1 MNDRCQTY
9 QFGGT
14 TILKV
19 DYSGLGPD
27 EILRLVQESDRAVAS
42 AGTSGQRLLIDMSD
56 AQMNSEASDAM
67 KDSRK
72 KSKGLVS
79 RVAVVGA
86 QSGVSRLI
94 ANVLSGIGGINTR
107 LCLTVDEANRW
118 LAEGA

>member
-1 MNDRCQTY
+1 M
-9 QFGGT
+9 
-14 TILKV
+14 

-27 EILRLVQESDRAVAS
+27 EILRLVEEGNRAVAS
-42 AGTSGQRLLIDMSD
+42 AGTSGQRLLIDMSI

-67 KDSRK
+67 KESRK
-72 KSKGLVS
+72 KSKELVS
-79 RVAVVGA
+79 GVVVVGA

-107 LCLTVDEANRW
+107 LCLTVDEANKW